1 MRIQSVAV
9 GAYGT
14 NCYLIEQEGHW
25 MVVDPGD
32 GRNAVLKYL
41 QKEGIRPEKI
51 AVTHG
56 HMDHFA
62 DAAEMAETYQISI
75 YFPRKE
81 VGYLHSGLARRG
93 PYDPAVFQAFEE
105 ALSNWGVYVEEGD
118 RIQLDTLEFQILI
131 LPGHSDAGMCLYE
144 KSQGVVFAGD
154 QLFYRSVGRADLY
167 RGDGE
172 DLLKSIRQKLLTL
185 PEDTVVLPG
194 HGPATRIDQ
203 EKAGNPYLNGEMS
216 WGM

>member
-32 GRNAVLKYL
+32 GRNAILRHL
-41 QKEGIRPEKI
+41 QKEGICPEKI

-62 DAAEMAETYQISI
+62 DAAEMAETYQIPI

-81 VGYLHSGLARRG
+81 VGYLRSELARRG
-93 PYDPAVFQAFEE
+93 PYDPAVFQTFEE
-105 ALSNWGVYVEEGD
+105 ALVNWGVYVEEGD
-118 RIQLDTLEFQILI
+118 RIRLDTLEFQVFI

-154 QLFYRSVGRADLY
+154 QLFYRSVGRTDLY

-172 DLLKSIRQKLLTL
+172 DLLRSIRQKLFTL
-185 PEDTVVLPG
+185 PGDIVVLPG
-194 HGPATRIDQ
+194 HGPATRIDH
-203 EKAGNPYLNGEMS
+203 EKAENPYLNGEMS

>member
-25 MVVDPGD
+25 MVVDPGE

-41 QKEGIRPEKI
+41 QKKESVRKKSRLRTDTWIILRMRPRWRRHIRFLFIFPE
-51 AVTHG
+51 
-56 HMDHFA
+56 
-62 DAAEMAETYQISI
+62 
-75 YFPRKE
+75 E
-81 VGYLHSGLARRG
+81 VGYLHSELARRG

-203 EKAGNPYLNGEMS
+203 EKAENPYLNGEMS